1 MNFCELHQAFV
12 PFETDYPV
20 DVSSTVPQHLRSD
33 NKDSQIPPTPAN
45 GGLYNAP
52 QAVGPHASI
61 PVAPTATNYIYNNLK
76 SAGPPPGA
84 QHQFIGT
91 NRLGNNYISMP
102 NVYWL
107 NNKDK
112 GQDNKYSIKV
122 VHDEY

>member
-91 NRLGNNYISMP
+91 NRLGNNYLPMP
-102 NVYWL
+102 GVYW
-107 NNKDK
+107 
-112 GQDNKYSIKV
+112 
-122 VHDEY
+122 